1 MSALT
6 CNIFRDGE
14 PSYTQQMIS
23 PSSYISNNLHL
34 LRSYNIVME
43 YNNKGGMGREATEEN
58 ATKVSE

>member
-1 MSALT
+1 MSTCT

-34 LRSYNIVME
+34 LRSNNIVME
-43 YNNKGGMGREATEEN
+43 YNKSGMGREATEEN